1 MTTSK
6 IFFIFI
12 ISILL
17 FSCGPSKK
25 ERAIEKLQMAHD
37 AYEKG
42 DTTLALLKV
51 DSVTILYSEEIQQ
64 KENAQKFRKQIY
76 GDILFREQDELDT
89 INSRISKIEKLFSTE
104 KTPYDRYRQYIY
116 KRQDAEKRWN
126 KSYIQVHLDERG
138 ELYISSNYYGE
149 KWLNHISLRVYDNDI
164 QSKTD
169 TVPLNSPLNHHS
181 DFLNT
186 KWEKVSYTNGA
197 DNGLIKFIAEN
208 ADRKLK
214 AVFLGS
220 RYYYIILEDYDK
232 QAMKEAL
239 KLSKLLKRKKILEK
253 DIKILHEKANLS
265 H

>member
-6 IFFIFI
+6 IFFIFLF
-12 ISILL
+12 SILL

-25 ERAIEKLQMAHD
+25 ELAIERIQIAHN

-42 DTTLALLKV
+42 DTTMALLQI
-51 DSVTILYSEEIQQ
+51 DSVNLLYGEEIQQ
-64 KENAQKFRKQIY
+64 KEDAQKFRKQIY

-89 INSRISKIEKLFSTE
+89 INSRISELEKLFITE

-126 KSYIQVHLDERG
+126 KSYIQVHLDEKG
-138 ELYISSNYYGE
+138 SLFISSNYYGE
-149 KWLNHISLRVYDNDI
+149 KWLNHTSLRVYDKDI

-169 TVPLNSPLNHHS
+169 SVPISNPLNHHS

-197 DNGLIKFIAEN
+197 DNGVINFIANN
-208 ADRKLK
+208 ADRNLK

-220 RYYYIILEDYDK
+220 RYYYIILEEYDK

-239 KLSKLLKRKKILEK
+239 KLSKLLKRRIFLKR
-253 DIKILHEKANLS
+253 DIKILHEKTN
-265 H
+265 

>member
-6 IFFIFI
+6 IYFLFFLSI
-12 ISILL
+12 IL

-25 ERAIEKLQMAHD
+25 ELAIGRIQMAHD

-42 DTTLALLKV
+42 DTTIALLQA
-51 DSVTILYSEEIQQ
+51 DSVNILYGEEIQQ
-64 KENAQKFRKQIY
+64 KENAQKFKKQIY

-89 INSRISKIEKLFSTE
+89 IKSMISELEKLFNTE

-138 ELYISSNYYGE
+138 ALYISSNYYGD
-149 KWLNHISLRVYDNDI
+149 KWLNHTSLRVYDKDI
-164 QSKTD
+164 QAKTD
-169 TVPLNSPLNHHS
+169 SVPLSSPLNHHS

-186 KWEKVSYTNGA
+186 KWEKVSYTNGV
-197 DNGLIKFIAEN
+197 DNGLIKFIADN
-208 ADRKLK
+208 ADKKLK

-239 KLSKLLKRKKILEK
+239 KLSELLKRRISLEK
-253 DIKILHEKANLS
+253 DIKNLREKTN
-265 H
+265 

>member
-6 IFFIFI
+6 FFFIFLL
-12 ISILL
+12 SILL

-25 ERAIEKLQMAHD
+25 ELAIGRIQIAHD
-37 AYEKG
+37 SYEKG
-42 DTTLALLKV
+42 DTTLALLQA
-51 DSVTILYSEEIQQ
+51 DSVSILFGEEIQQ
-64 KENAQKFRKQIY
+64 KEEAQKFKKKIY
-76 GDILFREQDELDT
+76 GDILFRVQDELDT
-89 INSRISKIEKLFSTE
+89 INGRISELEKLFNTE

-149 KWLNHISLRVYDNDI
+149 KWLNHTSLRVYDNDI
-164 QSKTD
+164 QAKTD
-169 TVPLNSPLNHHS
+169 SVPLSSPLNHHS

-186 KWEKVSYTNGA
+186 KWEKVSYTNGT
-197 DNGLIKFIAEN
+197 DNGLIKFIADN

-220 RYYYIILEDYDK
+220 RYYYIILEEYDK

-239 KLSKLLKRKKILEK
+239 TLSILLKKRISMERN
-253 DIKILHEKANLS
+253 IKILREKTN
-265 H
+265 

>member
-6 IFFIFI
+6 LFFICI
-12 ISILL
+12 ISIFL
-17 FSCGPSKK
+17 FSCGPTKK
-25 ERAIEKLQMAHD
+25 EQAIERLKIAHD

-42 DTTLALLKV
+42 DTTLALLHA
-51 DSVTILYSEEIQQ
+51 DSVTILYGEEIQQ
-64 KENAQKFRKQIY
+64 KEDAIKFKKKIY
-76 GDILFREQDELDT
+76 GDILFRKQDELDT
-89 INSRISKIEKLFSTE
+89 IKSRISELEKNFISE

-149 KWLNHISLRVYDNDI
+149 KWLNHTSLRVYDKEI

-186 KWEKVSYTNGA
+186 KWEKVSYINGA
-197 DNGLIKFIAEN
+197 DNGVIKFIADN

-239 KLSKLLKRKKILEK
+239 KLSKLIKRKIILEK
-253 DIKILHEKANLS
+253 DIKILHDKTN
-265 H
+265 

>member
-6 IFFIFI
+6 IFFIFLF
-12 ISILL
+12 SILL

-25 ERAIEKLQMAHD
+25 ELAIERIQMAHD
-37 AYEKG
+37 SYEKG
-42 DTTLALLKV
+42 DTTMALLQA
-51 DSVTILYSEEIQQ
+51 DSVNILFGEEIKQ
-64 KENAQKFRKQIY
+64 KEEAQKFKKKIY
-76 GDILFREQDELDT
+76 GDVLFREQDELDT
-89 INSRISKIEKLFSTE
+89 INSRISELEKLFNTE

-149 KWLNHISLRVYDNDI
+149 KWLNHTSLRVYDNDI
-164 QSKTD
+164 QAKTD
-169 TVPLNSPLNHHS
+169 SVPLSSPLNHHS

-186 KWEKVSYTNGA
+186 KWEKVSYTNGT
-197 DNGLIKFIAEN
+197 DNGLIKFIADN

-220 RYYYIILEDYDK
+220 RYYYIILEKYDK
-232 QAMKEAL
+232 QAMKKAL
-239 KLSKLLKRKKILEK
+239 TLSTLLKKRISIEK
-253 DIKILHEKANLS
+253 DIKILREKTN
-265 H
+265 